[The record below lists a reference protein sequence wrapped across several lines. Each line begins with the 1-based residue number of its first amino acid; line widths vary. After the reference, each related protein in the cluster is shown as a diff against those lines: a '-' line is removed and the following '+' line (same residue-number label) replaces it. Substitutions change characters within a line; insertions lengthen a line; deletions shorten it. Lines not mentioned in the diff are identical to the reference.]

1 MARTGRLT
9 EVWLDGVGYIDS
21 GGSDLLY
28 SVRLAD
34 SGLDTSN
41 LSMEQVNA
49 LNGQLVS
56 FELDVDS
63 RAINVALAGAAHA

>member
-21 GGSDLLY
+21 DGSDLLY